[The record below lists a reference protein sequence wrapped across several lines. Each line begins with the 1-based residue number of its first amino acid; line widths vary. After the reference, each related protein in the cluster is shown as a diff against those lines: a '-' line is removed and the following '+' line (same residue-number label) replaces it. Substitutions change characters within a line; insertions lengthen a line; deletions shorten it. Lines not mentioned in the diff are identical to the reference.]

1 MMYILEKTKT
11 WIPFGVFLSLTWIF
25 VRGVH
30 PPISNFL
37 IEFVF
42 GLVICLPIAYGFRKF
57 FPEYVSVGTIL
68 SSFPYIALFVIVFLR
83 DLVSANIDVAL
94 RILNPKLPIKPA
106 VIVVPLRVKKPFSI
120 TTIANS
126 ITLTPGTLTLDYIEE
141 TNSLLVHTIDEN
153 DTESILKTIH
163 IWEEYALN
171 IFHELPTKT
180 PLKKVFSDTMGGN
193 RG

>member
-1 MMYILEKTKT
+1 MYILEKTKT

-30 PPISNFL
+30 PPLSNFL

-57 FPEYVSVGTIL
+57 FPEYVSIGAIL

-83 DLVSANIDVAL
+83 DLVSANIDVAF
-94 RILNPKLPIKPA
+94 RILNPSLPIKPA
-106 VIVVPLRVKKPFSI
+106 GIVVPLRVKKPFSI

-141 TNSLLVHTIDEN
+141 TNSLLIHTIDGS
-153 DTESILKTIH
+153 DVESILKTIH

-180 PLKKVFSDTMGGN
+180 PLKKVFSDSMEGN

>member
-1 MMYILEKTKT
+1 MYILEKTKT

-30 PPISNFL
+30 PPLSNFL

-57 FPEYVSVGTIL
+57 FPEYVSIGAIF

-83 DLVSANIDVAL
+83 DLVSANIDVAF
-94 RILNPKLPIKPA
+94 RILNPSLPIKPA
-106 VIVVPLRVKKPFSI
+106 IIVVPLRVKKPFSI

-141 TNSLLVHTIDEN
+141 TNSLLIHTIDGN
-153 DTESILKTIH
+153 DVESILKTIH

-171 IFHELPTKT
+171 IFHELPTNT
-180 PLKKVFSDTMGGN
+180 PLKKVFSDSVGGN